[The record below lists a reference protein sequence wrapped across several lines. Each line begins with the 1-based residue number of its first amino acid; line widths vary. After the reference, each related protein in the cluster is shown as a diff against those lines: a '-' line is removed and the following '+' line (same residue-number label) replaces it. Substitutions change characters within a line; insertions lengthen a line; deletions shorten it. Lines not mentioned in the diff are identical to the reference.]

1 MYDAEWYEI
10 KKLQQ
15 KLAQLGISKKHL
27 DLNDYSG
34 LTRSELDSIVNSAIA
49 RKKKKEVQKEK

>member
-10 KKLQQ
+10 KKLQK

-27 DLNDYSG
+27 DLGDYAG

>member
-27 DLNDYSG
+27 DLDDYAG
-34 LTRSELDSIVNSAIA
+34 LTRSELDSIVNSANA
-49 RKKKKEVQKEK
+49 RKKKKEVKEEK

>member
-15 KLAQLGISKKHL
+15 KLAQLGISKQHL
-27 DLNDYSG
+27 DLDDYAG
-34 LTRSELDSIVNSAIA
+34 LTRSELDSIVNSAIV
-49 RKKKKEVQKEK
+49 RKKKKEVKEEK

>member
-15 KLAQLGISKKHL
+15 KLAQLGISNKQL
-27 DLNDYSG
+27 DLDNYAG
-34 LTRSELDSIVNSAIA
+34 LTRSELDGIVNSAIA
-49 RKKKKEVQKEK
+49 RKKKKEAQEEK

>member
-15 KLAQLGISKKHL
+15 KLAQLGISKKQLNL
-27 DLNDYSG
+27 DNYAG